1 MYACQELLVFFSISF
16 SMLCSALYM
25 HVIVHA
31 MVQWCALRGRHR
43 SSLGVST
50 VLCIIDNCL

>member
-1 MYACQELLVFFSISF
+1 MYACQELLVFFF

-25 HVIVHA
+25 HVIVHT
-31 MVQWCALRGRHR
+31 MVQWSALRGKHR